1 MIQFCSCMHTNN
13 QCLTI
18 VARTVRVR
26 AWALAALS
34 RWSKQRV
41 NRPTK
46 QGGQSSEGELIPNEH
61 TGKKSKQ
68 RVPGNTPPP
77 PVHLQVLTWVLGSN
91 REQQVLVISKQCWS
105 RCGLA
110 HQCLCFSLSWQVVRD
125 KFLPWLVPH
134 SAISFCWYEIPGEIA
149 VSHRAIQLL
158 MSLENQFVTEVV
170 LVLFYK
176 SQIFSQNTLAFKQ
189 INTKFDKFY
198 A

>member
-1 MIQFCSCMHTNN
+1 MST
-13 QCLTI
+13 LG
-18 VARTVRVR
+18 RR
-26 AWALAALS
+26 ANKEFQEA
-34 RWSKQRV
+34 
-41 NRPTK
+41 
-46 QGGQSSEGELIPNEH
+46 
-61 TGKKSKQ
+61 
-68 RVPGNTPPP
+68 PPP
-77 PVHLQVLTWVLGSN
+77 PQSISSVLTWVLGSN

-125 KFLPWLVPH
+125 KFLPWLVPN

-176 SQIFSQNTLAFKQ
+176 SQIFSQNLHSLLNRSTQSLMNFIHKIVGIQ
-189 INTKFDKFY
+189 GFLVFI
-198 A
+198 